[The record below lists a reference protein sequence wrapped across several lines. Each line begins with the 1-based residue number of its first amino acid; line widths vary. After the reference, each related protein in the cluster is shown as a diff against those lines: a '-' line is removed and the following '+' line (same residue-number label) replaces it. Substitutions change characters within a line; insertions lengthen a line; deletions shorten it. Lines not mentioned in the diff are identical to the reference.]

1 MYTHFIV
8 KLSALYSARLKGN
21 HNAGD
26 QKESHFRKMPP
37 FITTGPTR
45 RNEIRT
51 YLANGLFRGGLSS
64 SGCAGGQGCGGLH
77 NGRGHLG
84 LHGSGCRLSC
94 HRGRHFT
101 NQSHISHY
109 GDVGIIFSCHIQN
122 FQAIVVKPREL
133 ALEGLALL
141 FPANYYGCLAIEDCE
156 LTPCK
161 NNITY
166 MQKC

>member
-1 MYTHFIV
+1 MKKWNLCTH
-8 KLSALYSARLKGN
+8 
-21 HNAGD
+21 
-26 QKESHFRKMPP
+26 
-37 FITTGPTR
+37 
-45 RNEIRT
+45 
-51 YLANGLFRGGLSS
+51 LANGFFCRGLSS
-64 SGCAGGQGCGGLH
+64 SGCASSQGRGGLH
-77 NGRGHLG
+77 NWRGHLW

-109 GDVGIIFSCHIQN
+109 GDVGIIFGCHIQN

-133 ALEGLALL
+133 TLEGLALL

-166 MQKC
+166 MQKCWLWTLHSTKDDKTDLSWGG

>member
-1 MYTHFIV
+1 
-8 KLSALYSARLKGN
+8 
-21 HNAGD
+21 
-26 QKESHFRKMPP
+26 MPT
-37 FITTGPTR
+37 FITTW
-45 RNEIRT
+45 RNEIST
-51 YLANGLFRGGLSS
+51 DLANGLFRRGLSS
-64 SGCAGGQGCGGLH
+64 SGCASGQGCGGLH
-77 NGRGHLG
+77 NGRGHLW

-166 MQKC
+166 MQKCWLWTLHSTKDDKTDLSWGG